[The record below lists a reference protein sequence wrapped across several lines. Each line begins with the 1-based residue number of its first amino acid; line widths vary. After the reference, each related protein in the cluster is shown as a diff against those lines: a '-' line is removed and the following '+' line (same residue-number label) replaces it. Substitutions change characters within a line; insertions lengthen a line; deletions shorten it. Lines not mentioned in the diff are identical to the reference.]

1 MPTERVAMRRV
12 REMLRLSRDGGLG
25 VREVARRTGVA
36 PSTLREMARR
46 FERSG
51 LAWPLPLDL
60 TDTELESRL
69 YGATGKKQGHR
80 RVAEPDWAVLNREMK
95 RKHVTLQILWDEY
108 IEAEPDGYRYSR
120 FCELYRSWEGRLPV
134 TMRQTHLG
142 GDKLFVDYAGD
153 TVPVIIDRRSGETRA
168 AHIFVAV
175 MGGSSLS
182 FAHASWTETLPDW
195 IDAHV
200 RAFAFFGGAARLL
213 VPDNPKVAVIKACF
227 YDPQVNR
234 SYGEMAAHYDTALLP
249 ARPYKPR
256 DKPKVEAAVR
266 IVERWLLGRLR
277 NRRFYSLADVN
288 AAIAQMLTALNDQ
301 RVMRHVGRTRR
312 QLFEEIDAPKL
323 KALPLEP
330 YVLAEWRQRKVGLD
344 YHIDFDGHF
353 YSVPYRHA
361 RAGVEVRAT
370 VRTVEVFLK
379 GERIAAH
386 VRGSGDGKHTTVPEH
401 MPSSHRRYADW
412 TVDRILC
419 DAAAVGSSTDMLCR
433 MILEHRPHPEQGFR
447 ACLGIVRLTKP
458 FGAARVEAACL
469 RALQIGAR
477 TYGSV
482 RSILD
487 NKLDG
492 QPFFQPPAGQ
502 ADEPPPASLHGNV
515 RGSGY
520 YH

>member
-1 MPTERVAMRRV
+1 MRRV
-12 REMLRLSRDGGLG
+12 REMLRLNRDAGLG
-25 VREVARRTGVA
+25 VRDVARRTGVA
-36 PSTLREMARR
+36 PSTLREMLGR

-51 LAWPLPLDL
+51 LGWPLPLDL
-60 TDTELESRL
+60 SDADLETRL
-69 YGATGKKQGHR
+69 YGRNGTKQGHR
-80 RVAEPDWAVLNREMK
+80 RRPEPDWSALNREMK

-108 IEAEPDGYRYSR
+108 IDANPEGYRYSR
-120 FCELYRSWEGRLPV
+120 FCDLYRGWEARLPV

-153 TVPVIIDRRSGETRA
+153 TVPVIVDRRSGETRS
-168 AHIFVAV
+168 AHLFVAV

-200 RAFAFFGGAARLL
+200 RAFAYFGGAPRLL

-234 SYGEMAAHYDTALLP
+234 TYGEMAAHYDTALLP
-249 ARPYKPR
+249 ARPRRPR
-256 DKPKVEAAVR
+256 DKAKVEAAVR

-277 NRRFYSLADVN
+277 DRRFFSLAEVN
-288 AAIAQMLTALNDQ
+288 AAIAELLTALNDA
-301 RVMRHVGRTRR
+301 RVLRHVGRTRR

-323 KALPLEP
+323 KPLPAEP
-330 YVLAEWRQRKVGLD
+330 YALAEWRLRKVGLD
-344 YHIDFDGHF
+344 YHVDFDGHF

-361 RAGVEVRAT
+361 RASVQIRAT
-370 VRTVEVFLK
+370 VRTVEIFLQ
-379 GERIAAH
+379 GQRIAAH
-386 VRGSGDGKHTTVPEH
+386 MRGSGNGKHTTLSDH

-412 TVDRILC
+412 TIERILR
-419 DAAAVGSSTDMLCR
+419 DATAVGPSTDMLCR

-447 ACLGIVRLTKP
+447 ACLGIVRLVKA

-469 RALQIGAR
+469 RALEIGAR

-492 QPFFQPPAGQ
+492 RPVPRLAVASG
-502 ADEPPPASLHGNV
+502 DEPPPASFHLNV
-515 RGSGY
+515 RGSRY